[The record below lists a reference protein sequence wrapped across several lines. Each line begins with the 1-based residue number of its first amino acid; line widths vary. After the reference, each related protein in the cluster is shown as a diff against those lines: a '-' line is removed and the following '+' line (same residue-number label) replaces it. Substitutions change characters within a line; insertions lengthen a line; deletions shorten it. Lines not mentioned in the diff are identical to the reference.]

1 MDYRQWIFLVLFFS
15 GCGST
20 LDRIEQIPEKLTG
33 SLKRDADTIGMKLG
47 SGLIV
52 GVRDSLT
59 GDKSR
64 QELTRLIDSLV
75 ATLGSSA
82 RKEAPRLV
90 DSLLGKYLQV
100 RLHEIGGVA
109 REELAAVRNELLGA
123 RSRILLQELRDSL
136 LGNGTVSRAG
146 ALRDELLGP
155 ATNTALR
162 SIVDSAMVSL
172 VNRYK
177 EDLAPALRGDFDLF
191 KDYGKELLITLG
203 VIALVIVGY
212 WWMQAR
218 KYQKTVAVLAQQIHE
233 VGDQEIYDDLTNRIQ
248 RRAQEEGVEPVLRKT
263 LASHGLLG
271 AENWR
276 PPRKHN
282 RLRLQAVE

>member
-1 MDYRQWIFLVLFFS
+1 MNYGRWIVLGLFFF

-64 QELTRLIDSLV
+64 QELTRFIDSLV

-90 DSLLGKYLQV
+90 DSLLGEYLQV

-203 VIALVIVGY
+203 AIALVIVGY

-218 KYQKTVAVLAQQIHE
+218 KYQRTVAVLAQQIHE
-233 VGDQEIYDDLTNRIQ
+233 VGDQEIYDDLTSRIQ

-271 AENWR
+271 AESWR

-282 RLRLQAVE
+282 RLRLQATE

>member
-1 MDYRQWIFLVLFFS
+1 MISTRWIAVVLLCS
-15 GCGST
+15 GCGSL
-20 LDRIEQIPEKLTG
+20 LDRVEQMPEKLTG
-33 SLKRDADTIGMKLG
+33 ALKRDADTIATKLG

-59 GDKSR
+59 GDKTR

-75 ATLGSSA
+75 ATVGSSA
-82 RKEAPRLV
+82 RREAPHLV
-90 DSLLGKYLQV
+90 DSLLGEYLQL

-109 REELAAVRNELLGA
+109 REELAATRNELLGA
-123 RSRILLQELRDSL
+123 QTRLLLSELRDSL
-136 LGNGTVSRAG
+136 LGDGTVSRAG

-172 VNRYK
+172 VTRYK

-218 KYQKTVAVLAQQIHE
+218 KYQRTVAVLAQQINE
-233 VGDQEIYDDLTNRIQ
+233 VPDQGIYDDLTSRIQ
-248 RRAQEEGVEPVLRKT
+248 RRAQEEGIEPVLRKT

-271 AENWR
+271 AESWR
-276 PPRKHN
+276 PPRKQS
-282 RLRLQAVE
+282 RLRLQAAE